1 MSDIHEK
8 ETLAVS
14 EKTAQEETLVVKE
27 AFGFDGMPPAAA
39 PAMDAM
45 DYADAPQYE
54 EGSQYEGPAHEEE
67 RQEAQGPRAW
77 LQSQKACD
85 FVPFLMHE
93 FDRIGPGARAR
104 GKSEAERA
112 MGQFKRLNHHISKAL
127 QSDYDGE
134 IDIKKVEP
142 VRQQIESTI
151 EQLQATLDA
160 LSDLEKKRKQMRR
173 PNRRRGS
180 EEICG
185 DCGSPLW
192 KQGDAEPSCLLC
204 ESMVKEAT
212 TPRYQGLQ
220 YQISGF
226 ERAIIG
232 TLING
237 KVSGGRSIEDL
248 YAKLKKKYGIT
259 EREELAIIQA
269 MADMGYPEFLDR
281 AKIGEEVDPTDEKN
295 VGEWQAQYF
304 A

>member
-14 EKTAQEETLVVKE
+14 EKTAQEETMVVKE
-27 AFGFDGMPPAAA
+27 AFGFDGMPSAA
-39 PAMDAM
+39 PAMD
-45 DYADAPQYE
+45 YADTSRYDEDLQR
-54 EGSQYEGPAHEEE
+54 EGPEHEE
-67 RQEAQGPRAW
+67 QEAQGPRAW
-77 LQSQKACD
+77 LKNQKACD

-93 FDRIGPGARAR
+93 FKRLGPGARAR

-112 MGQFKRLNHHISKAL
+112 MGQFKRLNGHISKAL

-134 IDIKKVEP
+134 IDIKQVES
-142 VRQQIESTI
+142 VRQQIESTL

-185 DCGSPLW
+185 DCGAPLW
-192 KQGDAEPSCLLC
+192 KQGDSEASCLVC
-204 ESMVKEAT
+204 EGLVKEAT

-237 KVSGGRSIEDL
+237 KVSGGRDIEQL
-248 YAKLKKKYGIT
+248 YSKLKKKYDIT
-259 EREELAIIQA
+259 DREELAIIQA

-281 AKIGEEVDPTDEKN
+281 AKIGEEVDPTDEEN
-295 VGEWQAQYF
+295 IGEWQAQYF

>member
-27 AFGFDGMPPAAA
+27 AFGFDGLPAEV
-39 PAMDAM
+39 PAM
-45 DYADAPQYE
+45 DYADAPRYD
-54 EGSQYEGPAHEEE
+54 EGPQHEGPEHEAPPEE
-67 RQEAQGPRAW
+67 QGAQGPRAW

-85 FVPFLMHE
+85 FVPFLIHE
-93 FDRIGPGARAR
+93 FKRIRPGAQAR

-112 MGQFKRLNHHISKAL
+112 MGQHKRLNGHISKAL

-134 IDIKKVEP
+134 IDLKKVEP
-142 VRQQIESTI
+142 VRQQIESTM
-151 EQLQATLDA
+151 EQLQAVLDA
-160 LSDLEKKRKQMRR
+160 LADLGKKRKQMRR

-180 EEICG
+180 AELCD
-185 DCGSPLW
+185 DCGAPLW
-192 KQGDAEPSCLLC
+192 KQGEAASCLVC
-204 ESMVKEAT
+204 EGLVKEAT

-237 KVSGGRSIEDL
+237 KVSGGRNIEEL
-248 YAKLKKKYGIT
+248 YSKLKKKYGIT

-295 VGEWQAQYF
+295 IGEWQAQYF